1 MAQPDKQDD
10 GWEDVP
16 TGGLGEKI
24 DWKDGPF
31 VGTYLG
37 PITATDKEGV
47 ELEAFAFEK
56 DGTDYF
62 AWSSYQLKEALEQV
76 SVGNE
81 VHIEPLGKRELE
93 GGRTVNLFKVRQ
105 RAA

>member
-1 MAQPDKQDD
+1 
-10 GWEDVP
+10 
-16 TGGLGEKI
+16 
-24 DWKDGPF
+24 
-31 VGTYLG
+31 
-37 PITATDKEGV
+37 
-47 ELEAFAFEK
+47 
-56 DGTDYF
+56 
-62 AWSSYQLKEALEQV
+62 LKEALEQV